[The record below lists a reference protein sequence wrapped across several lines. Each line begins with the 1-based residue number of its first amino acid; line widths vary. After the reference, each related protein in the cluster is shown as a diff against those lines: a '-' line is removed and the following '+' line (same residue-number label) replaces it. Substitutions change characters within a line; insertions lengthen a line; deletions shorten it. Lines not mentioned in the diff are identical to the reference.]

1 MGRGYPVAY
10 SETDFVKLTIFRD
23 NSGRARWVRALRST
37 ADYYGW
43 LDEFEVWTPNINGS
57 SGSYPTH
64 AWPHRQTRGSAQGGR
79 SCMICRKAPVTDMHA
94 GTRNRFVM
102 ANACRLVDF
111 AELAHFSKGE
121 WHWMSGPTGERVS
134 RDRWESMYQTG
145 TQGRRRGLVS
155 V

>member
-1 MGRGYPVAY
+1 MAY

-23 NSGRARWVRALRST
+23 NSGRARWVRALRAT

-43 LDEFEVWTPNINGS
+43 LDHFEIWTPNIKS
-57 SGSYPTH
+57 QSGQYKVH
-64 AWPHRQTRGSAQGGR
+64 AWPHRQGRGTAQGGQ
-79 SCMICRKAPVTDMHA
+79 SCLICRKASATDMHA
-94 GTRNRFVM
+94 GTRNRFKM
-102 ANACRLVDF
+102 ANACRLIDY

-121 WHWMSGPTGERVS
+121 WNWMSGPSGERVS

-145 TQGRRRGLVS
+145 TQGRRAGLVS